1 MYLVG
6 HVSSDTM
13 VAAFVG
19 DLIRTF
25 HALNL
30 IRSH

>member
-13 VAAFVG
+13 VAGVVG
-19 DLIRTF
+19 DLTGTF